1 MSYDYDTVVIIVLF
15 TGSVPGSIYHDP
27 NISIDL
33 TFTQDLTP
41 MVEITF
47 EVGATVGGCFLLFI
61 VCREI
66 TLLLRTSF

>member
-1 MSYDYDTVVIIVLF
+1 MIMTLCFVLF
-15 TGSVPGSIYHDP
+15 TDSVPGSIHHDP
-27 NISIDL
+27 NISVDL

-61 VCREI
+61 VCHEK
-66 TLLLRTSF
+66 TLMLITSF